1 MIMKKFIFILL
12 AGFSV
17 IISAQAQ
24 ASSIILEPKVVV
36 VRVGETFTL
45 QVVIDPLGSSQYTTR
60 FSITF
65 PPDRLEVTSF
75 VFGNN
80 WLAVPQ
86 PLYDL
91 LDNQRGRLIKTGGWP
106 KGFSSP
112 VSFGVITFRAKKA
125 GDSVINVSS
134 QSFILDATNK
144 STLTSRPQVRVVAVG
159 GPLPPVST
167 IEPLLDL
174 PAGEPNLFDI
184 SLTPEQVISR
194 RSMMFFTLL
203 FLIAIF
209 LGITGRFIFVWFKRR
224 LIEQKIKNDK
234 DF

>member
-1 MIMKKFIFILL
+1 MPIREDNQNPLELLAEMSGGSGRKHSVPQNVMDVEFKVVGDITLRQLGFLCLGGVFGYIFYNSGLPSFWALIL

-80 WLAVPQ
+80 W
-86 PLYDL
+86 
-91 LDNQRGRLIKTGGWP
+91 
-106 KGFSSP
+106 
-112 VSFGVITFRAKKA
+112 A
-125 GDSVINVSS
+125 G
-134 QSFILDATNK
+134 
-144 STLTSRPQVRVVAVG
+144 
-159 GPLPPVST
+159 
-167 IEPLLDL
+167 
-174 PAGEPNLFDI
+174 
-184 SLTPEQVISR
+184 
-194 RSMMFFTLL
+194 
-203 FLIAIF
+203 
-209 LGITGRFIFVWFKRR
+209 
-224 LIEQKIKNDK
+224 
-234 DF
+234 